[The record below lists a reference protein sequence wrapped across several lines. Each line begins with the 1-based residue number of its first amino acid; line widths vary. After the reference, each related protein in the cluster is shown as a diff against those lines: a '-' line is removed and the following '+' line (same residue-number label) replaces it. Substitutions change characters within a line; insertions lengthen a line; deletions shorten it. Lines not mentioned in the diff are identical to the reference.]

1 MNPNTTPQAIARMVD
16 DQPQEFRVSTA
27 AYRGVYVSKNDEFY
41 RVETKPGLTMS
52 IPNKDIVTVRLIR
65 EENVVQDNVSTN
77 QTGAA
82 GF

>member
-1 MNPNTTPQAIARMVD
+1 
-16 DQPQEFRVSTA
+16 
-27 AYRGVYVSKNDEFY
+27 
-41 RVETKPGLTMS
+41 MS